1 MISAL
6 DRRVVFLGEGVN
18 QIYDYIVRFYDT
30 LVVMGHLVLTKNAV
44 ILKLLECEHV
54 QRMQPIDMYLSWR
67 ARNPFLLKE
76 KCRLMI
82 KNRLRSYK
90 RVTLEKLNLN
100 EDAYL
105 YLYYQR

>member
-1 MISAL
+1 
-6 DRRVVFLGEGVN
+6 
-18 QIYDYIVRFYDT
+18 
-30 LVVMGHLVLTKNAV
+30 MGHLVLTKNAV

-76 KCRLMI
+76 KCRLII
-82 KNRLRSYK
+82 KNTLASYK
-90 RVTLEKLNLN
+90 RDTIEKFNLN
-100 EDAYL
+100 EDTFL